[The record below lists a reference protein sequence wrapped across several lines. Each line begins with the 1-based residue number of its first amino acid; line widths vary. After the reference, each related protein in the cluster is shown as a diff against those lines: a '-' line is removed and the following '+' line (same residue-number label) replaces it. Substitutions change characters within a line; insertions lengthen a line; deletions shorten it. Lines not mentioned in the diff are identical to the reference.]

1 MSEPATI
8 SRTLPKPL
16 MVFDGDCH
24 FCTRW
29 IKRWQKTTGQAV
41 DYAPFQEA
49 SADLPEIPRARFE
62 REVVLVVA
70 DGRVFGG
77 AEAVFRSLNCGDRP
91 GFIAKSALW
100 MYQHAPGFAV
110 FTEAC
115 YRFVA
120 EHRTFFSAIT
130 RVTALVGIP

>member
-1 MSEPATI
+1 MHDPATV

-41 DYAPFQEA
+41 DYAPLQQA
-49 SADLPEIPRARFE
+49 AADFPEIPRSSFE
-62 REVVLVVA
+62 REVKLIAA

-77 AEAVFRSLNCGDRP
+77 AEAVFRSLNWGDHP
-91 GFIAKSALW
+91 GVLSKSALW
-100 MYQHAPGFAV
+100 MYQHVPGFAPL
-110 FTEAC
+110 TETC